1 LASPVITFVNHAS
14 VIFSNKKINLIT
26 DPWLFGSAFNNSWDL
41 ISESKMQIEDFKD
54 ISHIW
59 FSHEHPDHFYPHVLA
74 SIPEEIRKKITV
86 LFQDTLDHRVAQ
98 KCKQL
103 GFSVVEMKHNK
114 FYKLDDK
121 FQVKC
126 RPYLLYDSL
135 LYLEIG
141 DKKILNLNDC
151 GVDSIRQAE
160 YIHKMTGDV
169 DLLLT
174 QFGYAAHI
182 GDPEDVEL
190 RELRKKTSKEKLTR
204 IKIQLQVFNAK
215 QVIPFASFIWFSHE
229 DNFYM
234 NDEVN
239 KISNVEEFIRKD
251 TKAIPIILYP
261 GDKWTVGEDNDNS
274 KAIELYENDFT
285 KEREPYRNSPRI
297 PLEEIQT
304 YAKNYVKTIRDR
316 NNWIL
321 IKLAHSI
328 SFLKTAKIYLKDL
341 DLSITFDLVHGINE
355 SNFSKQDADIIMDS
369 DSLAFAFNFD
379 FGADTLLANARFRKS
394 GGRTMIFFR
403 QFMIG
408 TLNNNGRTFPLGI
421 IGFLLRERS
430 MWKSLFVEAILGN
443 YDFQ

>member
-1 LASPVITFVNHAS
+1 LSLPIVTFVNHAS
-14 VIFSNKKINLIT
+14 VVFSYGKVNLIT
-26 DPWLFGSAFNNSWDL
+26 DPWLFGSAFNDGWDL
-41 ISESKMQIEDFKD
+41 ISESKMQLEDFKN

-59 FSHEHPDHFYPHVLA
+59 FSHEHPDHFYPRVLS

-86 LFQDTLDHRVAQ
+86 IFQDTLDHRVIR

-103 GFSVVEMKHNK
+103 GFSVIEMKHNK
-114 FYKLDDK
+114 FYQLDDK

-141 DKKILNLNDC
+141 NKKILNLNDC

-160 YIHKMTGDV
+160 YIHKITGDV

-190 RELRKKTSKEKLTR
+190 RKIASKEKLNR
-204 IKIQLQVFNAK
+204 LKIQSKIFNSK
-215 QVIPFASFIWFSHE
+215 YVIPFASFVWFSHE

-234 NDEVN
+234 NDQVN
-239 KISNVEEFIRKD
+239 KIRNVEEFISEN
-251 TKAIPIILYP
+251 TKSIPIILYP
-261 GDKWTVGEDNDNS
+261 GEKWTLDEEKENNS
-274 KAIELYENDFT
+274 SIELYEDDFS
-285 KEREPYRNSPRI
+285 KKHQLHKNSPII
-297 PLEEIQT
+297 PLEELHNYSNDYT
-304 YAKNYVKTIRDR
+304 KNIRDK
-316 NNWIL
+316 NNWTL

-328 SFLKTAKIYLKDL
+328 SFLKPAKIYLKDL
-341 DLSITFDLVHGINE
+341 KLSITFDLVHGIRE
-355 SNFSKQDADIIMDS
+355 SNFLKKDADIIMDS
-369 DSLAFAFNFD
+369 DSLAFAFKFD
-379 FGADTLLANARFRKS
+379 YGADTLLANARFRKS
-394 GGRTMIFFR
+394 GGRTMLFFR

-408 TLNNNGRTFPLGI
+408 TLNNNGRTFPFGI

-430 MWKSLFVEAILGN
+430 MWKSLFVEAILGK
-443 YDFQ
+443 YDFE

>member
-1 LASPVITFVNHAS
+1 LLLPVVTFVNHAS
-14 VIFSNKKINLIT
+14 VIFSYKKINLIT
-26 DPWLFGSAFNNSWDL
+26 DPWLFGSAFNDSWDL
-41 ISESKMQIEDFKD
+41 ISESKMQVEDFKD

-59 FSHEHPDHFYPHVLA
+59 FSHEHPDHFYLSVLY

-86 LFQDTLDHRVAQ
+86 LFQDTLDHRVAK
-98 KCKQL
+98 KCREL

-114 FYKLDDK
+114 FYKLDDE

-190 RELRKKTSKEKLTR
+190 RKQTSKEKLTR
-204 IKIQLQVFNAK
+204 IKIQSQVFNAK
-215 QVIPFASFIWFSHE
+215 QVIPFASFVWFSHE

-234 NDEVN
+234 NDQVN
-239 KISNVEEFIRKD
+239 KIRNVEEFIRKE
-251 TKAIPIILYP
+251 TKATPIILYP
-261 GDKWTVGEDNDNS
+261 GDKYTVDEDNDNN
-274 KAIELYENDFT
+274 KAIELFENDFA
-285 KEREPYRNSPRI
+285 KEHVPHKNSPKI
-297 PLEEIQT
+297 PLDEIQT
-304 YAKNYVKTIRDR
+304 YSNNYIKNIRER
-316 NNWIL
+316 NNWTL

-341 DLSITFDLVHGINE
+341 ELSITFDLVHGINE
-355 SNFSKQDADIIMDS
+355 SNFPKKDADIIMDS
-369 DSLAFAFNFD
+369 DSLAFAFKFD

>member
-1 LASPVITFVNHAS
+1 LTSTVLTFVNHAS
-14 VIFSNKKINLIT
+14 VIFSYKKINLIT
-26 DPWLFGSAFNNSWDL
+26 DPWLFGSAFNDSWDL
-41 ISESKMQIEDFKD
+41 ISESKMKVEDFKN
-54 ISHIW
+54 ITHIW
-59 FSHEHPDHFYPHVLA
+59 FSHEHPDHFYPHVLY

-86 LFQDTLDHRVAQ
+86 LFQDTLDHRVVK
-98 KCKQL
+98 KCIEL
-103 GFSVVEMKHNK
+103 GFSVIEMKRNK
-114 FYKLDDK
+114 FYKLDDG

-151 GVDSIRQAE
+151 GVDSTRQAE
-160 YIHKMTGDV
+160 YIRKMAGDV

-190 RELRKKTSKEKLTR
+190 RKKTSKEKLTR
-204 IKIQLQVFNAK
+204 IQIQSDVFNAK
-215 QVIPFASFIWFSHE
+215 HVIPFASYVWFSHE

-234 NDEVN
+234 NDQVN
-239 KISNVEEFIRKD
+239 KIRNVEEFIRKE
-251 TKAIPIILYP
+251 TKSIPIILYP
-261 GDKWTVGEDNDNS
+261 GDKWIVGDENDNS
-274 KAIELYENDFT
+274 NAITLFENDFA
-285 KEREPYRNSPRI
+285 KERVPHKNSPQV
-297 PLEEIQT
+297 PLEQLQSFSSDYI
-304 YAKNYVKTIRDR
+304 KNIRNR
-316 NNWIL
+316 NNWTL
-321 IKLAHSI
+321 IKFAHSI
-328 SFLKTAKIYLKDL
+328 SFLKTAKIFLKDL
-341 DLSITFDLVHGINE
+341 EISITFDLIHGIKK
-355 SNFSKQDADIIMDS
+355 STFLKKDADIIMDS
-369 DSLAFAFNFD
+369 NSLAFAFNFD
-379 FGADTLLANARFRKS
+379 YGADTLLANARFRKS

-443 YDFQ
+443 YDFE

>member
-1 LASPVITFVNHAS
+1 LSLPIVTFVNHAS
-14 VIFSNKKINLIT
+14 VVFSYGKINLIT
-26 DPWLFGSAFNNSWDL
+26 DPWLFGSAFNDGWDL
-41 ISESKMQIEDFKD
+41 ISESKMQLEDFKN

-59 FSHEHPDHFYPHVLA
+59 FSHEHPDHFYPRVLS

-86 LFQDTLDHRVAQ
+86 LFQDTLDHRVIR

-103 GFSVVEMKHNK
+103 GFSVIEMKHNK
-114 FYKLDDK
+114 FYQLDDK

-141 DKKILNLNDC
+141 NKKILNLNDC

-160 YIHKMTGDV
+160 YIQKITGNV

-182 GDPEDVEL
+182 GDPEDIQ
-190 RELRKKTSKEKLTR
+190 LRKETSKEKLMR
-204 IKIQLQVFNAK
+204 IKIQSQVFNAK
-215 QVIPFASFIWFSHE
+215 YVIPFASFVWFSHE

-239 KISNVEEFIRKD
+239 KIKNVEEFIKNQ
-251 TKAIPIILYP
+251 TKSIPIIIYP
-261 GDKWTVGEDNDNS
+261 GDKWNLGEENNNNP
-274 KAIELYENDFT
+274 AIELYENDFAIQHVPHKDSPKIPFEELQLDSNNYIT
-285 KEREPYRNSPRI
+285 NIRN
-297 PLEEIQT
+297 
-304 YAKNYVKTIRDR
+304 R
-316 NNWIL
+316 NNWTL

-328 SFLKTAKIYLKDL
+328 SFLKSAKIYLKDL
-341 DLSITFDLVHGINE
+341 ELSVTFDLINGLNE
-355 SNFSKQDADIIMDS
+355 SNFSKNNADIIMDS
-369 DSLAFAFNFD
+369 DSLAFAFKFD
-379 FGADTLLANARFRKS
+379 YGADTLLANARFRKS

-421 IGFLLRERS
+421 IGFLLREKS
-430 MWKSLFVEAILGN
+430 MWKSLFVEAILGK
-443 YDFQ
+443 YDFE

>member
-1 LASPVITFVNHAS
+1 LDTPVITFVNHAS
-14 VIFSNKKINLIT
+14 VIFSYKKIKLIT
-26 DPWLFGSAFNNSWDL
+26 DPWLFGSAFNNGWDL
-41 ISESKMQIEDFKD
+41 ISTSKMQIDDFKD

-59 FSHEHPDHFYPHVLA
+59 FSHEHPDHFQPHIL
-74 SIPEEIRKKITV
+74 SLIPEKIRNNITI
-86 LFQDTLDHRVAQ
+86 LFQDTLDHRVVT
-98 KCKQL
+98 KCKEL
-103 GFSVVEMKHNK
+103 GFSIIEMKHNK
-114 FYKLDDK
+114 FYKLDDE

-141 DKKILNLNDC
+141 NKKILNLNDC

-160 YIHKMTGDV
+160 YIHKITNNV

-190 RELRKKTSKEKLTR
+190 RKKTSKEKLAR
-204 IKIQLQVFNAK
+204 IKIQSQIFNAK
-215 QVIPFASFIWFSHE
+215 YVIPFASFVWFSHE

-239 KISNVEEFIRKD
+239 KIKNVEKFIQ
-251 TKAIPIILYP
+251 TETNSIPIILYP
-261 GDKWTVGEDNDNS
+261 GEPWILGEERDNS

-285 KEREPYRNSPRI
+285 KEHTPHKTTSIISLNELTIISNKYI
-297 PLEEIQT
+297 
-304 YAKNYVKTIRDR
+304 KNIRDR
-316 NNWIL
+316 NNWTL
-321 IKLAHSI
+321 IKLAHYI

-341 DLSITFDLVHGINE
+341 ELSINFDLIHGIKK
-355 SNFSKQDADIIMDS
+355 SNFLKNDADIIMDS
-369 DSLAFAFNFD
+369 DSLAFAFKFD

-394 GGRTMIFFR
+394 GGRTMLFFR

-430 MWKSLFVEAILGN
+430 MWKSLFVEAILGK
-443 YDFQ
+443 YDFE

>member
-1 LASPVITFVNHAS
+1 LVSPKITFVNHAS
-14 VIFSNKKINLIT
+14 VIFSYKKINLIT

-41 ISESKMQIEDFKD
+41 ISKSKMEIEDFKG

-59 FSHEHPDHFYPHVLA
+59 FSHEHPDHFYPLVLS

-86 LFQDTLDHRVAQ
+86 LFQDTLDHRVVI
-98 KCKQL
+98 KCREL
-103 GFSVVEMKHNK
+103 GFSIVEMKHNK

-141 DKKILNLNDC
+141 EKRILNLNDC

-160 YIHKMTGDV
+160 YIHKITGDV

-190 RELRKKTSKEKLTR
+190 RKIASKEKLTR
-204 IKIQLQVFNAK
+204 IKIQTEVFNAK
-215 QVIPFASFIWFSHE
+215 QIIPFASFIRFSHE
-229 DNFYM
+229 DNIYM
-234 NDEVN
+234 NDQVN
-239 KISNVEEFIRKD
+239 KIRNVEQFIKKE
-251 TKAIPIILYP
+251 TKSIPIILYP
-261 GDKWTVGEDNDNS
+261 GDKWILGQEKENN
-274 KAIELYENDFT
+274 KAIELYENDFA
-285 KEREPYRNSPRI
+285 KEYEPHRNSPVFT
-297 PLEEIQT
+297 LEELQT
-304 YAKNYVKTIRDR
+304 YSKIYIKKIRDR
-316 NNWIL
+316 NNWAV
-321 IKLAHSI
+321 IKLFHSI
-328 SFLKTAKIYLKDL
+328 SFFKTAKIYLKDL
-341 DLSITFDLVHGINE
+341 ELPITFDLIHGINE
-355 SNFSKQDADIIMDS
+355 SNFLKKDADIIMDS
-369 DSLAFAFNFD
+369 DSLTFAFKLD

-403 QFMIG
+403 QFVIG
-408 TLNNNGRTFPLGI
+408 TLNNNGRTFPFGV

-443 YDFQ
+443 YDFE

>member
-1 LASPVITFVNHAS
+1 MSLISPEITFVNHAS
-14 VIFSNKKINLIT
+14 VIFSYKNIRLIT
-26 DPWLFGSAFNNSWDL
+26 DPWLFGSAFNDSWDL
-41 ISESKMQIEDFKD
+41 ISESKMQVEDFAN

-59 FSHEHPDHFYPHVLA
+59 FSHEHPDHFYPRVLY
-74 SIPEEIRKKITV
+74 SIPEDVRKKITV

-98 KCKQL
+98 KCKEL
-103 GFSVVEMKHNK
+103 GFTVIEMKHNE
-114 FYKLDDK
+114 FYKLDSD

-135 LYLEIG
+135 LYLEINK
-141 DKKILNLNDC
+141 KKILNLNDC
-151 GVDSIRQAE
+151 GVDSLRQAK
-160 YIHKMTGDV
+160 YIHKITGDV

-190 RELRKKTSKEKLTR
+190 RKQTSKEKLTR
-204 IKIQLQVFNAK
+204 IKIQSQVFNAK
-215 QVIPFASFIWFSHE
+215 QIIPFASFVWFSHE

-239 KISNVEEFIRKD
+239 KIRNVEEFIRKE
-251 TKAIPIILYP
+251 TKSDPIILYP
-261 GDKWTVGEDNDNS
+261 GDQWMIGNKNDNG
-274 KAIELYENDFT
+274 KAIELYENDFN
-285 KEREPYRNSPRI
+285 KEHEPFRNSPKI
-297 PLEEIQT
+297 PFEDLQT
-304 YAKNYVKTIRDR
+304 YSNNYIKNIRNR
-316 NNWIL
+316 NNWVL
-321 IKLAHSI
+321 IKLAHKI

-341 DLSITFDLVHGINE
+341 DLSITFDLIHGINK
-355 SNFSKQDADIIMDS
+355 SNFLKNNADIIMDS

-379 FGADTLLANARFRKS
+379 YGADTLLANARFRKS

-408 TLNNNGRTFPLGI
+408 TLNNNGRTFPFGI

-430 MWKSLFVEAILGN
+430 MWKSLFVEAILGK

>member
-1 LASPVITFVNHAS
+1 VITFVNHAS
-14 VIFSNKKINLIT
+14 VIFSYDKINLIT
-26 DPWLFGSAFNNSWDL
+26 DPWIFGSAFNDSWDL
-41 ISESKMQIEDFKD
+41 ISESKMEIEDFKN
-54 ISHIW
+54 ITHIW
-59 FSHEHPDHFYPHVLA
+59 FSHEHPDHFYPLVLS

-103 GFSVVEMKHNK
+103 GFLVVEMKHNK

-151 GVDSIRQAE
+151 GVDSIRQAK
-160 YIHKMTGDV
+160 YIHKITGDV

-190 RELRKKTSKEKLTR
+190 RKTASKDKLTR
-204 IKIQLQVFNAK
+204 IKIQSQVFHAK
-215 QVIPFASFIWFSHE
+215 QIIPFASFVWFSHE

-234 NDEVN
+234 NDGVN
-239 KISNVEEFIRKD
+239 KIGNVEEFIIKE
-251 TKAIPIILYP
+251 TKSIPIILYP
-261 GDKWTVGEDNDNS
+261 GDKWILDEEKENS
-274 KAIELYENDFT
+274 KAIELYENDFA
-285 KEREPYRNSPRI
+285 KEHEPHRNSPRI

-304 YAKNYVKTIRDR
+304 SSKNYIQNIRDR
-316 NNWIL
+316 NNWTM
-321 IKLAHSI
+321 IKLAHSV
-328 SFLKTAKIYLKDL
+328 SFFKTAKIYLKDL
-341 DLSITFDLVHGINE
+341 ELSLTFDLIHGINE
-355 SNFSKQDADIIMDS
+355 SDFSKKDADIIMDS
-369 DSLAFAFNFD
+369 DSLAFAFKFD

-408 TLNNNGRTFPLGI
+408 TLNNNGRTFPFGV

-443 YDFQ
+443 YDFE